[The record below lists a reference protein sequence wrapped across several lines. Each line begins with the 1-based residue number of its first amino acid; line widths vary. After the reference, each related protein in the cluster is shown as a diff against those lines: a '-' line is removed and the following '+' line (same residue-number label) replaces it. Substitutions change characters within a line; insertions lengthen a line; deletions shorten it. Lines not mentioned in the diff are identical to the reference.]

1 MYLVSTNVGAPK
13 LEAWKYPLPVD
24 KDIIRIHR
32 VIIEVDNQKVIR
44 LNIPP
49 DARRGTLCDDIS
61 CSGSFDDNEWNA
73 DATKLAFVSTSRDHK
88 EEKMRIADAATGE
101 VKEIFEE
108 KVATQYESGQGS
120 INWHF
125 LAASNE
131 IIWYSERDYFVKN
144 LMGAEPPKEFKISQN

>member
-1 MYLVSTNVGAPK
+1 
-13 LEAWKYPLPVD
+13 
-24 KDIIRIHR
+24 
-32 VIIEVDNQKVIR
+32 
-44 LNIPP
+44 
-49 DARRGTLCDDIS
+49 
-61 CSGSFDDNEWNA
+61 
-73 DATKLAFVSTSRDHK
+73 
-88 EEKMRIADAATGE
+88 MRIADAATGE

-108 KVATQYESGQGS
+108 KAATQYESGQGS